1 MELVKEERTMQSVVI
16 EKPGQLVIQQRP
28 LPQPAAN
35 EVRVKIKFAG
45 ICGSDVHIYHGHNP
59 FARYP
64 RVIGHEFF
72 GVIDQVGSDVDP
84 QRIGER
90 VAVDPVVSCGHC
102 YPCAIGRPNVCTELQ
117 VIGVHRDGGF
127 SDYACAPACNAY
139 RIPDSISDRHAAM
152 VEPFTIGANI
162 TAHLQPTADD
172 IALIYGAGPM
182 GLTVIQTLKGVYGVK
197 QVIVTDRISE
207 RLVMAQENGADW
219 TFNNAEGSLQA
230 ELERCGLQPT
240 LIVDAACHP
249 AILQEAINLASPAAR
264 IGIMGFSGEAC
275 TLTQQSITSKE
286 LSIFSSRLNSGRFPQ
301 VIDWM
306 ASGKIDPQRL
316 ITHCVSASEVEQ
328 AMLMFEQDQRTCC
341 KVLLQFD

>member
-1 MELVKEERTMQSVVI
+1 MELVTEERTMHSVVI

-72 GVIDQVGSDVDP
+72 GVIDQVGCDVDP

-102 YPCAIGRPNVCTELQ
+102 YPCSIGRPNVCTELQ

-127 SDYACAPACNAY
+127 SDYACAPARNAY

-230 ELERCGLQPT
+230 ELERRGLQPT

-306 ASGKIDPQRL
+306 ACGKIDPQRL

>member
-1 MELVKEERTMQSVVI
+1 MELVTEERTMHSVVI

-72 GVIDQVGSDVDP
+72 GVIDQVGCDVDP

-102 YPCAIGRPNVCTELQ
+102 YPCSIGRPNVCTELQ

-127 SDYACAPACNAY
+127 SDYACAPARNAY

-230 ELERCGLQPT
+230 ELERRGLQPT

>member
-1 MELVKEERTMQSVVI
+1 MHSVVI

-72 GVIDQVGSDVDP
+72 GVIDQVGCDVDP

-102 YPCAIGRPNVCTELQ
+102 YPCSIGRPNVCTELQ

-127 SDYACAPACNAY
+127 SDYACAPARNAY

-230 ELERCGLQPT
+230 ELERRGLQPT

-306 ASGKIDPQRL
+306 ACGKIDPQRL

>member
-1 MELVKEERTMQSVVI
+1 MHSVVI

-28 LPQPAAN
+28 LPQPTAN
-35 EVRVKIKFAG
+35 EVRVKVKFAG

-102 YPCAIGRPNVCTELQ
+102 YPCSIGRPNVCTELQ

-127 SDYACAPACNAY
+127 SDYACAPARNAY

-182 GLTVIQTLKGVYGVK
+182 GLTVIQTLKRVYGVK

-219 TFNNAEGSLQA
+219 SFNNAEGSLEA
-230 ELERCGLQPT
+230 ELERRGLQPT